1 MDPWSEP
8 PTPPVTPPA
17 TPPATCSSPLLKK
30 ASFRTT
36 VVKDY
41 SPTPQPL
48 APTGDEL
55 PPMPLLPRAISAPL
69 NRASED
75 LSYLRVQP
83 GCWSPTPQ
91 RRKMPERMRRFS
103 DLAGVSPPR
112 HSQVDESKRIRRG
125 SKTLMPGI
133 DPRKEDQTPW
143 FG

>member
-1 MDPWSEP
+1 MP
-8 PTPPVTPPA
+8 PTPPA
-17 TPPATCSSPLLKK
+17 TPPATPPVTCASPLLKK
-30 ASFRTT
+30 ASFSST
-36 VVKDY
+36 VSY

-55 PPMPLLPRAISAPL
+55 PPMPLLPRAISAPFSQF
-69 NRASED
+69 RAPED
-75 LSYLRVQP
+75 LSFLRVQP

-91 RRKMPERMRRFS
+91 RRASSNERMRRFS
-103 DLAGVSPPR
+103 DLAVSPPR

-125 SKTLMPGI
+125 SKILMPGI